1 MSDKLQKMF
10 DQQEAFMRL
19 LQKKRNFPEFP
30 VDVLSKGGQKLV
42 KDISYECADELHEA
56 RQHLKNS
63 KSHRVTE
70 IKTFDR
76 DDYIEELVDAQ
87 HYLFEIVIA
96 SGITI
101 EEFFDAYMEKGRIN
115 TDRINDGY

>member
-1 MSDKLQKMF
+1 MDKLEKMF
-10 DQQEAFMRL
+10 EQQETFMRL
-19 LQKKRNFPEFP
+19 LQKKRNFPDFP
-30 VDVLSKGGQKLV
+30 VDVLSKPGQRLV

-63 KSHRVTE
+63 KNHRATE

-76 DDYIEELVDAQ
+76 DKYIEELIDAQ
-87 HYLFEIVIA
+87 HYLLEIVIA

-101 EEFFDAYMEKGRIN
+101 DEFFEAYIAKGDVN
-115 TDRINDGY
+115 TDRINNGY